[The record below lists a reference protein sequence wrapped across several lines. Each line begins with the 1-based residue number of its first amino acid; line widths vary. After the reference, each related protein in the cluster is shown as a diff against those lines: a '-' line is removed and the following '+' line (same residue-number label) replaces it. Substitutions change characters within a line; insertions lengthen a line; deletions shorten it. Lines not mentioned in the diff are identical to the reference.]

1 MWRAVLELHFGQGRL
16 EMAVR
21 YGGQMS
27 RRQLDVWLWHSEET
41 SRLEI

>member
-1 MWRAVLELHFGQGRL
+1 MWGAVLELPFGQGKF
-16 EMAVR
+16 EMALR

-27 RRQLDVWLWHSEET
+27 GRQLDVWLWHSQET